1 MMKNKRKRFS
11 FGSSLDYA
19 KQTDYIGQDLLL
31 EEARIPYVS
40 KSIILLSLFTVIAF
54 FAWSSFSTVNE
65 VIQANGEIEATTI
78 THLIKHN
85 KSGILDSLE
94 VMNGQYI
101 KAGDL
106 LYTLIDEKKNKD
118 NNSVSK
124 EILLIRSPITGIVN
138 EVDYKAVG
146 TNVSKD
152 RNIVKILP
160 IDDRPIATVRI
171 TPQDLA
177 PLQEGMI
184 VKIKVTSHQT
194 HRNQVVSGWIE
205 SISPSVFYTSNGS
218 SYHKIKVIL
227 SKNYIGQ
234 NQERNLILPGMK
246 VHADIQIAEKSILR
260 YLLQPIDTS
269 LSYALTER

>member
-1 MMKNKRKRFS
+1 MIMNKRKRFS

-40 KSIILLSLFTVIAF
+40 KSIILLSFFSVIAF
-54 FAWSSFSTVNE
+54 FAWSSFSTINE
-65 VIQANGEIEATTI
+65 VVQANGKIEATAI

-118 NNSVSK
+118 NNTVRK

-138 EVDYKAVG
+138 EVDYKALG
-146 TNVSKD
+146 TSVSIDK
-152 RNIVKILP
+152 NIVKVLP
-160 IDDRPIATVRI
+160 INDTPIATVKI
-171 TPQDLA
+171 NPKDLGL
-177 PLQEGMI
+177 LQQGMK
-184 VKIKVTSHQT
+184 VNVKVTSHQT
-194 HRNQVVSGWIE
+194 HRNQTVSGWIE

-218 SYHKIKVIL
+218 SYHQAKVIL
-227 SKNYIGQ
+227 SKNYLGQ
-234 NQERNLILPGMK
+234 NQESNLILPGMK
-246 VHADIQIAEKSILR
+246 IHADIQIAKKSILS
-260 YLLQPIDTS
+260 YLFMPIDTS